1 MSALSSPVVSRPC
14 RLTDLDLICYDFDGV
29 MTDNRVLVTED
40 GTEAVMVNRGDGLAI
55 AAFKKLGL
63 PQAILSTETNPVVA
77 ARARKLGIPVL
88 QGLGDKVAALT
99 RFAAEGGYDL
109 GRTVFIGNDVN
120 DLGAMAL
127 VGWPVAPADAHASV
141 RAIARI
147 ITQARGG
154 FGVIREFLDLVHGTE
169 GAC

>member
-1 MSALSSPVVSRPC
+1 MTFAAAEGATRPL
-14 RLTDLDLICYDFDGV
+14 RLTDLHLICYDFDGV

-40 GTEAVMVNRGDGLAI
+40 GVEAVLVNRGDGLAV
-55 AAFKKLGL
+55 ATFKKLGL
-63 PQAILSTETNPVVA
+63 AQAILSTETNPVVA

-88 QGLGDKVAALT
+88 QGLGDKVAALS

-109 GRTVFIGNDVN
+109 ARTVFIGNDVN
-120 DLGAMAL
+120 DLGAMGL

-141 RAIARI
+141 LKIARI
-147 ITQARGG
+147 VTQARGG